1 MKNIGKVFVL
11 AVLFCVGAYQLLNA
25 SQGSAPRNITP
36 PTAMDLYNEGVEF
49 SNKGNFYKAQ
59 DLFTQALKLDPNN
72 PDIMNMLA
80 HSQRKQ
86 GLLDD
91 AMMNYWFALKLRPN
105 FPESREYL
113 GEAYLQGLLKEM
125 DELKNEG
132 GKGKEQLAILTK
144 AFQDAATQ
152 VNAPKN

>member
-1 MKNIGKVFVL
+1 MKKNWEIFVL
-11 AVLFCVGAYQLLNA
+11 AVLFCVGLYQVLNA
-25 SQGSAPRNITP
+25 SQGSAPRDIKP
-36 PTAMDLYNEGVEF
+36 ASAMDLYNDGVVA
-49 SNKGNFYKAQ
+49 SDKGNYYKAL

-80 HSQRKQ
+80 HTQRKQ

-113 GEAYLQGLLKEM
+113 GEAYIQALLKEM
-125 DELKNEG
+125 DALKGEG
-132 GKGKEQLAILTK
+132 DKGKEQLAILMK
-144 AFQDAATQ
+144 AFQDAEAQ
-152 VNAPKN
+152 VNAGK

>member
-1 MKNIGKVFVL
+1 MKKNFKLFIL
-11 AVLFCVGAYQLLNA
+11 AVLFFAGAYQILNA
-25 SQGSAPRNITP
+25 SQGSAPRDIKP
-36 PTAMDLYNEGVEF
+36 PSAMDLYNDGVAY

-113 GEAYLQGLLKEM
+113 AEAYLQGLLKEM

-132 GKGKEQLAILTK
+132 DKGKEQLAILT
-144 AFQDAATQ
+144 
-152 VNAPKN
+152 

>member
-1 MKNIGKVFVL
+1 MKNFLIGLFL
-11 AVLFCVGAYQLLNA
+11 AVLFLAASRQVLIG
-25 SQGSAPRNITP
+25 SQGSAPRNIAP

-49 SNKGNFYKAQ
+49 SDKGNFYKAQ

-132 GKGKEQLAILTK
+132 DKGKEQLAILTK
-144 AFQDAATQ
+144 AFNDAAAQ
-152 VNAPKN
+152 INASK